1 MLQFTILTLV
11 SVSSRALT
19 ALTTCTG
26 RTKSKHLAAPSILH
40 LFAMH
45 LKNQAQ
51 QNVLLRPAKP
61 PLLIQQKLNLQQ
73 QHPSSILK
81 MNNAIG
87 VLMVRTLKITIRAT
101 DDGWQQRVN
110 HREKH
115 VYRLAVIT
123 ASAMLQ
129 FTIPTLVSVSSRALK
144 ALTTCTGRTKS
155 KHLAA
160 PSILHLFVSLLQSTT
175 VQMQPSVVLQPQAVP
190 T

>member
-1 MLQFTILTLV
+1 MHLKNQAQQNVLLRPAKPPLLIQQKLNLQQQHPSSILKMNNAIGVLMVQTLKITIRATDDGWQQRVNHREKHVYRLAVITASAMLQFTILTLV

-87 VLMVRTLKITIRAT
+87 VLMVQTLKITIRAT
-101 DDGWQQRVN
+101 DDG
-110 HREKH
+110 
-115 VYRLAVIT
+115 
-123 ASAMLQ
+123 
-129 FTIPTLVSVSSRALK
+129 
-144 ALTTCTGRTKS
+144 
-155 KHLAA
+155 
-160 PSILHLFVSLLQSTT
+160 
-175 VQMQPSVVLQPQAVP
+175 
-190 T
+190 